1 MVIPPPSKT
10 ACCTLVHTQ
19 NSILKFYKDIST
31 EYDHPLNAKCVLS
44 CFINMQTW
52 CYFVC
57 TLVYTV
63 LGALSMELLL
73 LRVTTIQKLHFSSS
87 IRMPL
92 SVSTNGR
99 TSPHSLANSKVQTLS
114 KFYDMRPMQ
123 SNILTGSNQGG
134 IYSGRIYYAGWRLG
148 TPDCCTKSLITSKTY
163 SCYQ

>member
-1 MVIPPPSKT
+1 MENYGNPPHSK
-10 ACCTLVHTQ
+10 AARCTLVQTQ
-19 NSILKFYKDIST
+19 NPILKFYKDIQT

-57 TLVYTV
+57 TLVCTV
-63 LGALSMELLL
+63 LGALSMALLL

-99 TSPHSLANSKVQTLS
+99 TSPHPLANSKVQTLS
-114 KFYDMRPMQ
+114 KFYDIRPMQ
-123 SNILTGSNQGG
+123 TNILKGSNQGG
-134 IYSGRIYYAGWRLG
+134 IHSGRIHYAG
-148 TPDCCTKSLITSKTY
+148 
-163 SCYQ
+163 